1 MATKRLVERVLYWNE
16 MGMPVAW
23 IARNT
28 GLTMREIELVIA
40 SNDNDGE
47 VDRGQ

>member
-1 MATKRLVERVLYWNE
+1 MATKRQIERVLYWQK

-28 GLTMREIELVIA
+28 GLTMREIELIIA

-47 VDRGQ
+47 ADRGQ